1 MRCGKETRF
10 TVKYRHS
17 CRNPHECAVA
27 KKLCPR
33 FDLPSTVATR
43 TNALWQSTFKE
54 PPYHTNESQP
64 ARMRCG
70 KDYHLFCLCHFA
82 TSQPA
87 RMRCGKAPYFA
98 PSVKFSSRNPHE
110 CAVAKRQ
117 TITYGG
123 IAVASQ
129 PARMRCG
136 KEETLG
142 RMEAAVRVATRAN
155 ALRQRLS
162 ANASGINIKSQPA
175 RMR

>member
-1 MRCGKETRF
+1 MRCGKEQARQLRLCTPRRNPHECAVAKGDILKCGIVF
-10 TVKYRHS
+10 DS
-17 CRNPHECAVA
+17 RNPHECAVA

-110 CAVAKRQ
+110 CAVAK
-117 TITYGG
+117 
-123 IAVASQ
+123 SH
-129 PARMRCG
+129 
-136 KEETLG
+136 
-142 RMEAAVRVATRAN
+142 
-155 ALRQRLS
+155 ALQ
-162 ANASGINIKSQPA
+162 
-175 RMR
+175 

>member
-1 MRCGKETRF
+1 MRCGKEII
-10 TVKYRHS
+10 
-17 CRNPHECAVA
+17 
-27 KKLCPR
+27 
-33 FDLPSTVATR
+33 STYGVSIA
-43 TNALWQSTFKE
+43 
-54 PPYHTNESQP
+54 
-64 ARMRCG
+64 G
-70 KDYHLFCLCHFA
+70 
-82 TSQPA
+82 
-87 RMRCGKAPYFA
+87 
-98 PSVKFSSRNPHE
+98 RNPHE